1 MFKDVLYKLGTL
13 STDLLITDIGRT
25 IAEITKNPKST
36 SFIFQAISMAVQRAN
51 VLCVQ
56 GAYGEA
62 AFEELDEIFYILQPN
77 CIF

>member
-1 MFKDVLYKLGTL
+1 MIHEIFYF
-13 STDLLITDIGRT
+13 LLDI
-25 IAEITKNPKST
+25 
-36 SFIFQAISMAVQRAN
+36 
-51 VLCVQ
+51 

>member
-1 MFKDVLYKLGTL
+1 MNCLCDELQG
-13 STDLLITDIGRT
+13 
-25 IAEITKNPKST
+25 EITKNPKST
-36 SFIFQAISMAVQRAN
+36 SFIFQAISMAVQPAN